1 MKKLFLL
8 LTVYLIIS
16 LQLHAQNCIDTV
28 HIKGYYVIKKIASE
42 LNPQITKKRDVTIIE
57 NRVDLHR
64 TPSFILCDSINK
76 KHPLSYWLNHF
87 FDDTKQVF
95 ISCEAIGIKY
105 LVADCPSINRLKK
118 DTCLFPSLKSNTL
131 YKTTNLNT
139 GDVFTIYYL
148 DAYWAKVKIKKGTI
162 QETMIPSRIAETA
175 ISPDIKEFDLYY
187 FVRCDSVQAN
197 PQIKDPYIKVCKK

>member
-1 MKKLFLL
+1 MKQLIIL
-8 LTVYLIIS
+8 LTVYFIS
-16 LQLHAQNCIDTV
+16 LQLDAQNCIDTV
-28 HIKGYYVIKKIASE
+28 HIKGYYIIKKVASE
-42 LNPQITKKRDVTIIE
+42 LTPNISHKGNVTTIE
-57 NRVDLHR
+57 NNIDIHQ
-64 TPSFILCDSINK
+64 TPSFVPCDSISK

-95 ISCEAIGIKY
+95 ISCEAIELKY
-105 LVADCPSINRLKK
+105 LVADCPSINTLKK
-118 DTCLFPSLKSNTL
+118 DTCLFPFLKSNTL

-187 FVRCDSVQAN
+187 FMRCDSVQVN
-197 PQIKDPYIKVCKK
+197 PQIKDPYIKVWKK